1 MTIDMWFPINQ
12 HTTLFMQKRNERMAE
27 TKILEYHRK
36 TMQINQEN
44 KILLLSNI
52 QRSSKTQVYKYL
64 VS

>member
-12 HTTLFMQKRNERMAE
+12 HTTLFLQKRKNGRNVNIGK
-27 TKILEYHRK
+27 TKK
-36 TMQINQEN
+36 NKAKQINQEN

-52 QRSSKTQVYKYL
+52 QRSSKRQVYKYL